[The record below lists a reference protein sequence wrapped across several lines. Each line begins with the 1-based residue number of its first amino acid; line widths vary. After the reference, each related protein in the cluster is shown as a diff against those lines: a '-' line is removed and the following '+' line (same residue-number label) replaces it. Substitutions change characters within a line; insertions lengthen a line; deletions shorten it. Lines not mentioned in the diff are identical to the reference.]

1 MSFLSTDYFPP
12 FDRLTPELALREI
25 PELIAETDRQITA
38 LEQHCEP
45 TWNGLVAAR
54 TKCVRQLGYAWGLVS
69 HLHGV
74 CNSPAWREA
83 VETLQPQIVM
93 AFLRIGQSVPLYEAL
108 RTLRD
113 TPATWD
119 ALPEGKRRVVE
130 AQLRDARDAGVA
142 LKDDARVRFIEIQTR
157 LSELGT
163 RFSNNTL
170 DAGKAFS
177 LLLTTPEEV
186 AGLPPNVLGLC
197 AHAARAQG
205 HEEATAEKGPW
216 AVTLEIPIY
225 QPFLKFSERRDLR
238 EKLYRARA
246 TRATAG
252 ELDNTPHLREI
263 LELRREMASLLGF
276 PNYAELCLDSRMAD
290 TPAEVFSLID
300 QIGGPALTKAR
311 KELDSL
317 QAFAAENGCT
327 EPLEPWDISYWS
339 RRQIEALFGF
349 SSETLRPYFQFPAV
363 LEGLFSFASNLFGIT
378 IVPADGLAPVW
389 HPDVRLFRVL
399 DPAGETQA
407 YFYLDPYSRPES
419 KNGGAW
425 MDNFRTREVRE
436 DGTVILPLALLCCNQ
451 SPPSD
456 GRPSLMTLGEIDT
469 LFHEFGHAL
478 QCMLTRIDFPE
489 ASGIN
494 NIEWDAVELASQF
507 MENWCLQPFLL
518 RALSKHVETGETI
531 PDDLITRRNRARPC
545 PTRGPW
551 KPPPKSASASPDP
564 LTASTCSTPSR
575 TSSPADMRPATTATC
590 GRTSSRT
597 TPSAHSKRPDSTT
610 RTPSA
615 PSGAATRAPSSP
627 AAAPAPPPTSS
638 TISAAAHRL
647 PRRSSATRVCSASRR
662 APARSVFLL
671 STTCARNPF
680 RNRTPSS
687 ARRFAPSP
695 SIIHAPPSRCRR
707 IIRMRWK
714 SPCRS
719 YTKIRWPGF
728 SGICSRLPTSSSTS
742 STASEP

>member
-399 DPAGETQA
+399 DSAGETQA

-456 GRPSLMTLGEIDT
+456 GRPSLMTLGEVDT

-531 PDDLITRRNRARPC
+531 PDDLIRRVR
-545 PTRGPW
+545 
-551 KPPPKSASASPDP
+551 ASATYGEGQATARQLSFALMDMALHTPEPGAPLPDP
-564 LTASTCSTPSR
+564 WTVEAAAEKRFRLTRPIDGEHMLNTFTHIFSGGYAAGYYSYMWADILAHDAFGAFEEAGLDNPDAIRAVGRRYAGTILACGGAR
-575 TSSPADMRPATTATC
+575 APADVFHDFR
-590 GRTSSRT
+590 G
-597 TPSAHSKRPDSTT
+597 
-610 RTPSA
+610 
-615 PSGAATRAPSSP
+615 RAPSP
-627 AAAPAPPPTSS
+627 EALLR
-638 TISAAAHRL
+638 HKG
-647 PRRSSATRVCSASRR
+647 
-662 APARSVFLL
+662 LL
-671 STTCARNPF
+671 S
-680 RNRTPSS
+680 
-687 ARRFAPSP
+687 
-695 SIIHAPPSRCRR
+695 
-707 IIRMRWK
+707 
-714 SPCRS
+714 
-719 YTKIRWPGF
+719 
-728 SGICSRLPTSSSTS
+728 
-742 STASEP
+742 

>member
-317 QAFAAENGCT
+317 QAFAAENEFTGVTVLLAPKGAMGGADCRGGAPGT
-327 EPLEPWDISYWS
+327 
-339 RRQIEALFGF
+339 R
-349 SSETLRPYFQFPAV
+349 ETDLLRPEKMMDKVNAVVLSGGSAYGLASMTGVTEWLAKKGCGYKSMGKLVPIVTGAV
-363 LEGLFSFASNLFGIT
+363 LYDLNQKEVHYPDAKMGFNACENAGK
-378 IVPADGLAPVW
+378 VPFVGQYG
-389 HPDVRLFRVL
+389 
-399 DPAGETQA
+399 AG
-407 YFYLDPYSRPES
+407 
-419 KNGGAW
+419 KGA
-425 MDNFRTREVRE
+425 
-436 DGTVILPLALLCCNQ
+436 
-451 SPPSD
+451 
-456 GRPSLMTLGEIDT
+456 TLGKIRGMRYASKSGVGAHTVKVAGVTVTAIVAVNALGDVFDPEKGKIVAGAKANDGSFLDT
-469 LFHEFGHAL
+469 ERHIVSGGLMKLFMGTNTTIG
-478 QCMLTRIDFPE
+478 CILT
-489 ASGIN
+489 
-494 NIEWDAVELASQF
+494 DAKLDKVGANKL
-507 MENWCLQPFLL
+507 
-518 RALSKHVETGETI
+518 
-531 PDDLITRRNRARPC
+531 
-545 PTRGPW
+545 
-551 KPPPKSASASPDP
+551 ASASHNGLARAIRPVHTDYDGDTMFCLASGHRP
-564 LTASTCSTPSR
+564 VVNLMLLQTAAAYAAERACVNAATNCEELTVIYDET
-575 TSSPADMRPATTATC
+575 DPATDTWQC
-590 GRTSSRT
+590 
-597 TPSAHSKRPDSTT
+597 
-610 RTPSA
+610 
-615 PSGAATRAPSSP
+615 
-627 AAAPAPPPTSS
+627 
-638 TISAAAHRL
+638 
-647 PRRSSATRVCSASRR
+647 
-662 APARSVFLL
+662 
-671 STTCARNPF
+671 
-680 RNRTPSS
+680 
-687 ARRFAPSP
+687 
-695 SIIHAPPSRCRR
+695 
-707 IIRMRWK
+707 
-714 SPCRS
+714 
-719 YTKIRWPGF
+719 
-728 SGICSRLPTSSSTS
+728 
-742 STASEP
+742 E

>member
-276 PNYAELCLDSRMAD
+276 PNYAELCLDSRMAN

-327 EPLEPWDISYWS
+327 GPLEPWDISYWS

-399 DPAGETQA
+399 NPAGETQA

-456 GRPSLMTLGEIDT
+456 GRPSLMTLGEVDT

-531 PDDLITRRNRARPC
+531 PDDLIRRVR
-545 PTRGPW
+545 
-551 KPPPKSASASPDP
+551 ASATYGEGQATARQLSFALMDMALHTPEPGAPLPDP
-564 LTASTCSTPSR
+564 WTVEAAAEKRFRLTRPIDGEHMLNTFTHIFSGGYAAGYYSYMWADILAHDAFGAFEEAGLDNPDAIRAVGRRYAGTILACGGAR
-575 TSSPADMRPATTATC
+575 APADVFHDFR
-590 GRTSSRT
+590 G
-597 TPSAHSKRPDSTT
+597 
-610 RTPSA
+610 
-615 PSGAATRAPSSP
+615 RAPSP
-627 AAAPAPPPTSS
+627 EALLR
-638 TISAAAHRL
+638 HKG
-647 PRRSSATRVCSASRR
+647 
-662 APARSVFLL
+662 LL
-671 STTCARNPF
+671 S
-680 RNRTPSS
+680 
-687 ARRFAPSP
+687 
-695 SIIHAPPSRCRR
+695 
-707 IIRMRWK
+707 
-714 SPCRS
+714 
-719 YTKIRWPGF
+719 
-728 SGICSRLPTSSSTS
+728 
-742 STASEP
+742 

>member
-456 GRPSLMTLGEIDT
+456 GRPSLMTLGEVDT

-531 PDDLITRRNRARPC
+531 PDDLIRRVR
-545 PTRGPW
+545 
-551 KPPPKSASASPDP
+551 ASATYGEGQATARQLSFALMDMALHTPEPGAPLPDP
-564 LTASTCSTPSR
+564 WTVEAAAEKRFRLTRPIDGEHMLNTFTHIFSGGYAAGYYSYMWADILAHDAFGAFEEAGLDNPDAIRAVGRRYAGTILACGGAR
-575 TSSPADMRPATTATC
+575 APADVFHDFR
-590 GRTSSRT
+590 G
-597 TPSAHSKRPDSTT
+597 
-610 RTPSA
+610 
-615 PSGAATRAPSSP
+615 RAPSP
-627 AAAPAPPPTSS
+627 EALLR
-638 TISAAAHRL
+638 HKG
-647 PRRSSATRVCSASRR
+647 
-662 APARSVFLL
+662 LL
-671 STTCARNPF
+671 S
-680 RNRTPSS
+680 
-687 ARRFAPSP
+687 
-695 SIIHAPPSRCRR
+695 
-707 IIRMRWK
+707 
-714 SPCRS
+714 
-719 YTKIRWPGF
+719 
-728 SGICSRLPTSSSTS
+728 
-742 STASEP
+742 

>member
-197 AHAARAQG
+197 AHAARTQG

-327 EPLEPWDISYWS
+327 GPLEPWDISYWS

-456 GRPSLMTLGEIDT
+456 GRPSLMTLSEVDT

-531 PDDLITRRNRARPC
+531 PDDLIRRVR
-545 PTRGPW
+545 
-551 KPPPKSASASPDP
+551 ASATYGEGQATARQLSFALMDMALHTPEPGAPLPDP
-564 LTASTCSTPSR
+564 WTVEAAAEKRFRLTRPIDGEHMLNTFTHIFSGGYAAGYYSYMWADILAHDAFGAFEEAGLDNPDAIRAVGRRYAGTILACGGAR
-575 TSSPADMRPATTATC
+575 APADVFHDFR
-590 GRTSSRT
+590 G
-597 TPSAHSKRPDSTT
+597 
-610 RTPSA
+610 
-615 PSGAATRAPSSP
+615 RAPSP
-627 AAAPAPPPTSS
+627 EALLR
-638 TISAAAHRL
+638 HKG
-647 PRRSSATRVCSASRR
+647 
-662 APARSVFLL
+662 LL
-671 STTCARNPF
+671 S
-680 RNRTPSS
+680 
-687 ARRFAPSP
+687 
-695 SIIHAPPSRCRR
+695 
-707 IIRMRWK
+707 
-714 SPCRS
+714 
-719 YTKIRWPGF
+719 
-728 SGICSRLPTSSSTS
+728 
-742 STASEP
+742 

>member
-1 MSFLSTDYFPP
+1 M
-12 FDRLTPELALREI
+12 
-25 PELIAETDRQITA
+25 
-38 LEQHCEP
+38 
-45 TWNGLVAAR
+45 
-54 TKCVRQLGYAWGLVS
+54 
-69 HLHGV
+69 
-74 CNSPAWREA
+74 
-83 VETLQPQIVM
+83 
-93 AFLRIGQSVPLYEAL
+93 
-108 RTLRD
+108 
-113 TPATWD
+113 
-119 ALPEGKRRVVE
+119 
-130 AQLRDARDAGVA
+130 
-142 LKDDARVRFIEIQTR
+142 RFIEIQTR

-163 RFSNNTL
+163 RFSSNTL

-327 EPLEPWDISYWS
+327 GPLEPWDISYWS

-363 LEGLFSFASNLFGIT
+363 LEGLFSFAGNLFGIT

-456 GRPSLMTLGEIDT
+456 GRPSLMTLGEVDT

-531 PDDLITRRNRARPC
+531 PDDLIRRVR
-545 PTRGPW
+545 
-551 KPPPKSASASPDP
+551 ASATYGEGQATARQLSFALMDMALHTPEPGAPLPDP
-564 LTASTCSTPSR
+564 WTVEAAAEKRFRLTRPIDGEHMLNTFTHIFSGGYAAGYYSYMWADILAHDAFGAFEEAGLDNPDAIRAVGRRYAGTILACGGAR
-575 TSSPADMRPATTATC
+575 APADVFHDFR
-590 GRTSSRT
+590 G
-597 TPSAHSKRPDSTT
+597 
-610 RTPSA
+610 
-615 PSGAATRAPSSP
+615 RAPSP
-627 AAAPAPPPTSS
+627 EALLR
-638 TISAAAHRL
+638 HKG
-647 PRRSSATRVCSASRR
+647 
-662 APARSVFLL
+662 LL
-671 STTCARNPF
+671 S
-680 RNRTPSS
+680 
-687 ARRFAPSP
+687 
-695 SIIHAPPSRCRR
+695 
-707 IIRMRWK
+707 
-714 SPCRS
+714 
-719 YTKIRWPGF
+719 
-728 SGICSRLPTSSSTS
+728 
-742 STASEP
+742 

>member
-327 EPLEPWDISYWS
+327 GPLEPWDISYWS

-456 GRPSLMTLGEIDT
+456 GRPSLMTLGEVDT

-531 PDDLITRRNRARPC
+531 PDDLIRRVRAAATYGEGQATARQLSFALMDMALHTPE
-545 PTRGPW
+545 PGAPL
-551 KPPPKSASASPDP
+551 PDP
-564 LTASTCSTPSR
+564 WTVEAAAEKRFRLTRPIDGEHMLNTFTHIFSGGYAAGYYSYMWADILAHDAFGAFEEAGLDNPDAIRAVGRRYAGTILACGGAR
-575 TSSPADMRPATTATC
+575 APADVFHDFR
-590 GRTSSRT
+590 G
-597 TPSAHSKRPDSTT
+597 
-610 RTPSA
+610 
-615 PSGAATRAPSSP
+615 RAPSP
-627 AAAPAPPPTSS
+627 EALLR
-638 TISAAAHRL
+638 HKG
-647 PRRSSATRVCSASRR
+647 
-662 APARSVFLL
+662 LL
-671 STTCARNPF
+671 S
-680 RNRTPSS
+680 
-687 ARRFAPSP
+687 
-695 SIIHAPPSRCRR
+695 
-707 IIRMRWK
+707 
-714 SPCRS
+714 
-719 YTKIRWPGF
+719 
-728 SGICSRLPTSSSTS
+728 
-742 STASEP
+742 

>member
-25 PELIAETDRQITA
+25 PELIAETDRHITA

-327 EPLEPWDISYWS
+327 GPLEPWDISYWS

-456 GRPSLMTLGEIDT
+456 GRPSLMTLGEVDT

-531 PDDLITRRNRARPC
+531 PDDLIRRVR
-545 PTRGPW
+545 
-551 KPPPKSASASPDP
+551 ASATYGEGQATARQLSFALMDMALHTPEPGAPLPDP
-564 LTASTCSTPSR
+564 WTVEAAAEKRFRLTRPIDGEHMLNTFTHIFSGGYAAGYYSYMWADILAHDAFGAFEEAGLDNPDAIRAVGRRYAGTILACGGAR
-575 TSSPADMRPATTATC
+575 APADVFHDFR
-590 GRTSSRT
+590 G
-597 TPSAHSKRPDSTT
+597 
-610 RTPSA
+610 
-615 PSGAATRAPSSP
+615 RAPSP
-627 AAAPAPPPTSS
+627 EALLR
-638 TISAAAHRL
+638 HKG
-647 PRRSSATRVCSASRR
+647 
-662 APARSVFLL
+662 LL
-671 STTCARNPF
+671 S
-680 RNRTPSS
+680 
-687 ARRFAPSP
+687 
-695 SIIHAPPSRCRR
+695 
-707 IIRMRWK
+707 
-714 SPCRS
+714 
-719 YTKIRWPGF
+719 
-728 SGICSRLPTSSSTS
+728 
-742 STASEP
+742 

>member
-327 EPLEPWDISYWS
+327 GPLEPWDISYWS

-363 LEGLFSFASNLFGIT
+363 LKGLFSFASNLFGIT

-456 GRPSLMTLGEIDT
+456 GRPSLMTLGEVDT

-531 PDDLITRRNRARPC
+531 PDDLIRRVR
-545 PTRGPW
+545 
-551 KPPPKSASASPDP
+551 ASATYGEGQATARQLSFALMDMALHTPEPGAPLPDP
-564 LTASTCSTPSR
+564 WTVEAAAEKRFRLTRPIDGEHMLNTFTHIFSGGYAAGYYSYMWADILAHDAFGAFEEAGLDNPDAIRAVGRRYAGTILACGGAR
-575 TSSPADMRPATTATC
+575 APADVFHDFR
-590 GRTSSRT
+590 G
-597 TPSAHSKRPDSTT
+597 
-610 RTPSA
+610 
-615 PSGAATRAPSSP
+615 RAPSP
-627 AAAPAPPPTSS
+627 EALLR
-638 TISAAAHRL
+638 HKG
-647 PRRSSATRVCSASRR
+647 
-662 APARSVFLL
+662 LL
-671 STTCARNPF
+671 S
-680 RNRTPSS
+680 
-687 ARRFAPSP
+687 
-695 SIIHAPPSRCRR
+695 
-707 IIRMRWK
+707 
-714 SPCRS
+714 
-719 YTKIRWPGF
+719 
-728 SGICSRLPTSSSTS
+728 
-742 STASEP
+742 

>member
-327 EPLEPWDISYWS
+327 GPLEPWDISYWS

-456 GRPSLMTLGEIDT
+456 GRPSLMTLGEVDT

-531 PDDLITRRNRARPC
+531 PDDLIRRVR
-545 PTRGPW
+545 
-551 KPPPKSASASPDP
+551 ASATYGEGQATARQLSFALMDMALHTPEPGAPLPDP
-564 LTASTCSTPSR
+564 WTVEAAAEKRFRLTRPIDGEHMLNTFTHIFSGGYAAGYYSYMWADILAHDAFGAFEEAGLDNPDAIRAVGRRYAGTILACGGAR
-575 TSSPADMRPATTATC
+575 APADVFHDFR
-590 GRTSSRT
+590 G
-597 TPSAHSKRPDSTT
+597 
-610 RTPSA
+610 
-615 PSGAATRAPSSP
+615 RAPSP
-627 AAAPAPPPTSS
+627 EALLR
-638 TISAAAHRL
+638 HKG
-647 PRRSSATRVCSASRR
+647 
-662 APARSVFLL
+662 LL
-671 STTCARNPF
+671 S
-680 RNRTPSS
+680 
-687 ARRFAPSP
+687 
-695 SIIHAPPSRCRR
+695 
-707 IIRMRWK
+707 
-714 SPCRS
+714 
-719 YTKIRWPGF
+719 
-728 SGICSRLPTSSSTS
+728 
-742 STASEP
+742 